1 MGQPITRAQLK
12 IIEQYA
18 DALFAEHGID
28 VEFQNLYKG
37 THFLDRLNDPRNESP
52 VTVEDLKGL
61 FKKVSGKYGD
71 KLGMESPGAQGV
83 LKDMATNVNVPFL
96 LKWDDRNRELDLIPK
111 TIMKKRGFVAKD
123 REYKVEM
130 TLKSLF
136 KTILSE
142 IGDRSAAPK
151 NATYSVHESGGK
163 VHFDFGDD
171 RYIINIELPVKQNNK
186 IAPVISFATDTGE
199 FAMTNRNAALQV
211 MSNIVGGV
219 EVWLSKYKE
228 KYLDGENLIVP
239 YLKFNPKSED
249 TENWSEDDLNRRDR
263 LYRAYITKFASRY
276 GSTVSFSTTAGI
288 NAVFNPNLTI

>member
-130 TLKSLF
+130 TLKSIW
-136 KTILSE
+136 KQILSE
-142 IGDRSAAPK
+142 K
-151 NATYSVHESGGK
+151 
-163 VHFDFGDD
+163 
-171 RYIINIELPVKQNNK
+171 
-186 IAPVISFATDTGE
+186 
-199 FAMTNRNAALQV
+199 
-211 MSNIVGGV
+211 
-219 EVWLSKYKE
+219 
-228 KYLDGENLIVP
+228 
-239 YLKFNPKSED
+239 
-249 TENWSEDDLNRRDR
+249 
-263 LYRAYITKFASRY
+263 
-276 GSTVSFSTTAGI
+276 
-288 NAVFNPNLTI
+288 

>member
-61 FKKVSGKYGD
+61 FRKVSKRYGD

-96 LKWDDRNRELDLIPK
+96 LKWDDRDRELDLIPK

-142 IGDRSAAPK
+142 IGDRSTAPK

-163 VHFDFGDD
+163 VHFDFMDD
-171 RYIINIELPVKQNNK
+171 
-186 IAPVISFATDTGE
+186 
-199 FAMTNRNAALQV
+199 
-211 MSNIVGGV
+211 
-219 EVWLSKYKE
+219 
-228 KYLDGENLIVP
+228 
-239 YLKFNPKSED
+239 
-249 TENWSEDDLNRRDR
+249 
-263 LYRAYITKFASRY
+263 
-276 GSTVSFSTTAGI
+276 
-288 NAVFNPNLTI
+288 